1 MPSDD
6 PPLDIELSGQ
16 IRVPHATA
24 QKLVPAAGRWRM
36 LPSPPDIIMLRR
48 DGSRPSI
55 MFSGLVDDGTVLP
68 DIFNFLHMAQLEG
81 TLEVLGGTTRRT
93 LYFKRGQVISAASSL
108 AEDRLGALLVRFG
121 LVTEEQLVAAA
132 KEATPQRRLGQVL
145 VESGL
150 MTSHDLFEGVKRQ
163 AEEIF
168 FAVLLARDGVFYFSR
183 PRGDEQ
189 LPAKVQLDTQALLL
203 DGLRRMDEMSY
214 FRAKI
219 QSSAVVLVARQDA
232 PAAAAEGAAG
242 QLLQHVDG
250 HKSLAELARLTHL
263 GEFAATKAA
272 YELVQ
277 TGRCEVRQGP
287 EMPQRTAG
295 PVQHAPAAAA
305 SALQQTAALAAIA
318 RAYNEALGMLYPAI
332 AAKGKGNALRQGVGA
347 FLAGS
352 ARFATLFKDASI
364 GADGT
369 LEEDTIL
376 DNLEDTPAPQRMEL
390 LQKGMAELLSFVLF
404 VAGDAVAPDEESRL
418 TARVADVLRAV
429 T

>member
-1 MPSDD
+1 MPPDD
-6 PPLDIELSGQ
+6 PPLDVELSGQ

-24 QKLVPAAGRWRM
+24 QKLVTAAGRWRM
-36 LPSPPDIIMLRR
+36 LPSPPDLIMLRR
-48 DGSRPSI
+48 DGTRPSV

-121 LVTEEQLVAAA
+121 LVTEEQLVSAA

-189 LPAKVQLDTQALLL
+189 LPAKVQLDTQGLLL

-214 FRAKI
+214 FRAKV
-219 QSSAVVLVARQDA
+219 SSSSVVLALRPDA
-232 PAAAAEGAAG
+232 PTAKVEGAPG
-242 QLLQHVDG
+242 QIQALVDG
-250 HKSLAELARLTHL
+250 TRTLAEIARMTHL
-263 GEFAATKAA
+263 GEFVATKAT
-272 YELVQ
+272 YELIQ
-277 TGRCEVRQGP
+277 TGRIEVRQGP
-287 EMPQRTAG
+287 EMVRG

-305 SALQQTAALAAIA
+305 SALQQTAALAAIV

-332 AAKGKGNALRQGVGA
+332 ATKGKANALRQGVGA

-376 DNLEDTPAPQRMEL
+376 DNLEDTAAPQRMEL